1 MSGTPACVSREWE
14 RPDALSIWPA
24 LIICFDQ
31 RDIPCLRRQSAR
43 LAAIGAAKKAS
54 VQHDTEIELKA
65 LVGGDKRSW
74 DAFCVRY
81 APAINAA
88 VRRAFG
94 TGRPSPDDLLDAGQE
109 VFLKLCRDDYKL
121 LREFDP
127 KRAKLAT
134 WIGIIAYSTTVD
146 WLRRRRPTA
155 NIDDVPEAALAVQPI
170 EREHLQIPDGLLSER
185 QALVLKL
192 IYDREM
198 DVPDIA
204 KLLKIEAQTVRSTHH
219 KALIRL
225 REHFNPDGRG

>member
-1 MSGTPACVSREWE
+1 VA
-14 RPDALSIWPA
+14 
-24 LIICFDQ
+24 
-31 RDIPCLRRQSAR
+31 DIRT
-43 LAAIGAAKKAS
+43 S
-54 VQHDTEIELKA
+54 VQHDTEIDLKA

-74 DAFCVRY
+74 DTFCARY
-81 APAINAA
+81 APTIHAA

-94 TGRPSPDDLLDAGQE
+94 TGRPSQDDLLDAGQE

-146 WLRRRRPTA
+146 WLRRRKPTA
-155 NIDDVPEAALAVQPI
+155 NIDDVPEAALAVDPV
-170 EREHLQIPDGLLSER
+170 EREKLHIPDGLLSER

-198 DVPDIA
+198 DVPEIA
-204 KLLKIEAQTVRSTHH
+204 KLLNVEQQTVRSTHH

-225 REHFNPDGRG
+225 REHFNPAGG

>member
-1 MSGTPACVSREWE
+1 VEVR
-14 RPDALSIWPA
+14 
-24 LIICFDQ
+24 
-31 RDIPCLRRQSAR
+31 
-43 LAAIGAAKKAS
+43 
-54 VQHDTEIELKA
+54 VQQEVEIDLKA

-74 DAFCVRY
+74 DAFCARY
-81 APAINAA
+81 APTINAA

-94 TGRPSPDDLLDAGQE
+94 TGRPTQDDLLDAGQE

-134 WIGIIAYSTTVD
+134 WIGIISYSTAVD
-146 WLRRRRPTA
+146 WLRRRRPTT

-170 EREHLQIPDGLLSER
+170 EHEHLQIPEGLLSER
-185 QALVLKL
+185 QALVLKM

-198 DVPDIA
+198 DVPEIA
-204 KLLKIEAQTVRSTHH
+204 KLLNIEAQTVRSTHH

-225 REHFNPDGRG
+225 REHFRVPAGG

>member
-1 MSGTPACVSREWE
+1 VA
-14 RPDALSIWPA
+14 
-24 LIICFDQ
+24 
-31 RDIPCLRRQSAR
+31 DIRT
-43 LAAIGAAKKAS
+43 S
-54 VQHDTEIELKA
+54 VQHDTEIDLKA

-74 DAFCVRY
+74 DMFCARY
-81 APAINAA
+81 APTIHAA

-94 TGRPSPDDLLDAGQE
+94 TGRPSQDDLLDAGQE

-146 WLRRRRPTA
+146 WLRRRKPTA
-155 NIDDVPEAALAVQPI
+155 NIDDVPEAALAVDPV
-170 EREHLQIPDGLLSER
+170 EREKLRIPDGLLSER

-198 DVPDIA
+198 DVPEIA
-204 KLLKIEAQTVRSTHH
+204 KLLNVEQQTVRSTHH

-225 REHFNPDGRG
+225 REHFNPAGG

>member
-1 MSGTPACVSREWE
+1 MQQE
-14 RPDALSIWPA
+14 
-24 LIICFDQ
+24 
-31 RDIPCLRRQSAR
+31 
-43 LAAIGAAKKAS
+43 
-54 VQHDTEIELKA
+54 TEIDLKA

-74 DAFCVRY
+74 DAFCARY
-81 APAINAA
+81 APTINAA

-94 TGRPSPDDLLDAGQE
+94 TGRPSQDDLLDAGQE
-109 VFLKLCRDDYKL
+109 VFLKLCREDYKL

-155 NIDDVPEAALAVQPI
+155 NIEDVPEAALAVQPV
-170 EREHLQIPDGLLSER
+170 EREQLQIPDGLLSER

-198 DVPDIA
+198 DVPEIA
-204 KLLKIEAQTVRSTHH
+204 KLLKVEAQTVRSTHH

-225 REHFNPDGRG
+225 REHFNPAARG